1 MCASRGPDDAGRR
14 PGLRLVTG
22 RWPGRTMRR
31 DGRRQA
37 GRPRSDQAQPLWAPS
52 ATSAWA
58 TAKYLLLPRSRT
70 VLMPNAAASFSAS
83 PSLTPASAATGA
95 SRISSRLLFS

>member
-1 MCASRGPDDAGRR
+1 MTTTRGEGTV
-14 PGLRLVTG
+14 G
-22 RWPGRTMRR
+22 
-31 DGRRQA
+31 
-37 GRPRSDQAQPLWAPS
+37 